1 MTCQDGPFNIKF
13 AGQKIRSDKRK
24 MFYAKSYH
32 ALINTLQMFMKG
44 YHKITAL
51 NCSSYNL
58 VVEVRPAGPLG
69 AHGFLKNKKR
79 RGFCFYILRI
89 YGTACIASKPE
100 SS

>member
-1 MTCQDGPFNIKF
+1 
-13 AGQKIRSDKRK
+13 

-58 VVEVRPAGPLG
+58 VVEVRAAGSLG
-69 AHGFLKNKKR
+69 AHGFLKNEKI
-79 RGFCFYILRI
+79 RGFCFYILNI
-89 YGTACIASKPE
+89 YGNMYSMHSI
-100 SS
+100 

>member
-32 ALINTLQMFMKG
+32 ALMNITLQMFMKG

-51 NCSSYNL
+51 NCSSYKL
-58 VVEVRPAGPLG
+58 VVEVRAAGSLG
-69 AHGFLKNKKR
+69 VHGQRKETTASSNGSL
-79 RGFCFYILRI
+79 GFIVCEVL
-89 YGTACIASKPE
+89 
-100 SS
+100 